1 MIVRESINFERG
13 QDPKRSLHLG
23 VAEFLQNME
32 KEFKMYYPGLM
43 PPKEFFERSE
53 TEGDGDVFCANVNSM
68 SPYWTKICKEFFKED
83 PYFEFISLKK
93 RKQWEYILKVKFNP
107 NKKITESV
115 NFERGIDP
123 KKSIGI
129 GLESPKRFHNIEEF
143 TNHIIAALP
152 LIFGGKIPED
162 ILSRQEDGMLPNT
175 YYGKIVWWLTENGF
189 EMPNGNS
196 DWEAGPA
203 NVPKEFSY
211 WPTSIVERLE
221 QILGEKRWARY

>member
-1 MIVRESINFERG
+1 MKLVPKTLNESLNFERG
-13 QDPKRSLHLG
+13 LDPKTSM
-23 VAEFLQNME
+23 QI
-32 KEFKMYYPGLM
+32 
-43 PPKEFFERSE
+43 
-53 TEGDGDVFCANVNSM
+53 GDAATPDR
-68 SPYWTKICKEFFKED
+68 
-83 PYFEFISLKK
+83 IS
-93 RKQWEYILKVKFNP
+93 
-107 NKKITESV
+107 ESV

-175 YYGKIVWWLTENGF
+175 YYGKIAWWLTENGF
-189 EMPNGNS
+189 EMPNGDS

-203 NVPKEFSY
+203 NVSKEFSY